1 MKLFRVVI
9 ILLFIVSAYNANAQQ
24 DDDEQV
30 RMTAIQFCKK
40 NDFSNALIVL
50 NSGLKKNPT
59 SLVLAKELAFT
70 FYLSGSFE
78 QAAINI
84 LPLVERIDAD
94 IQTFQIAGNIF
105 NALEDWKQS
114 EKMYR
119 KGLSK
124 YPMSGQL
131 HSEYGQLLWQLEK
144 PSKAIEQ
151 WEQGIIDDPSHSGN
165 YYHASKF
172 YFAAADKVRAIIYG
186 EIFIN
191 LESFSKRTDEIK
203 YQLYESYKRIFNPAD
218 VKVHY
223 IKKTTQFEAY
233 VLQGILDCQYLA
245 SNGINTSSLHEIRL
259 GFMKKWFT
267 SSVEKFPFS
276 LFDRMKY
283 LINNEMFESYNQWL
297 FGMISNE
304 AVFES
309 WIRNNQEAYKNFLK
323 FQENNLYRPRKE
335 EHYF

>member
-1 MKLFRVVI
+1 MA
-9 ILLFIVSAYNANAQQ
+9 SAFDASAQQ
-24 DDDEQV
+24 DDEQV

-50 NSGLKKNPT
+50 NSGLKNNPG
-59 SLVLAKELAFT
+59 SLLLAKELAFT

-78 QAAINI
+78 QAAVIV
-84 LPLVERIDAD
+84 LPLVDRTDAD

-105 NALEDWKQS
+105 NGLEDWKQS
-114 EKMYR
+114 EKIYK

-124 YPMSGQL
+124 YPLSGQL
-131 HSEYGQLLWQLEK
+131 RSEYGQLLWQLEK
-144 PSKAIEQ
+144 PTKAIEQ
-151 WEQGIIDDPSHSGN
+151 WEQGIVDDPAHSGN

-186 EIFIN
+186 EMFIN

-223 IKKTTQFEAY
+223 IKKTTPFETNI
-233 VLQGILDCQYLA
+233 LQGILDCQYLA
-245 SNGINTSSLHEIRL
+245 SKGINAASLHEIRL
-259 GFMKKWFT
+259 EFMKKWFAG
-267 SSVEKFPFS
+267 VGKEFPLS
-276 LFDRMKY
+276 LFDR
-283 LINNEMFESYNQWL
+283 INYMIDNDMFEAYNQWL
-297 FGMISNE
+297 FGMISND

-309 WIRNNQEAYKNFLK
+309 WMRNNQEAYKGFLK
-323 FQENNLYRPRKE
+323 FQQNNLYHPRKD

>member
-1 MKLFRVVI
+1 MKIFRVVI
-9 ILLFIVSAYNANAQQ
+9 LLLFMSIAYDAIAQQ
-24 DDDEQV
+24 DDEQV
-30 RMTAIQFCKK
+30 RKAAIQFCKK

-50 NSGLKKNPT
+50 NSGLKKNPA
-59 SLVLAKELAFT
+59 SLLLAKELAFT

-78 QAAINI
+78 QAAENI
-84 LPLVERIDAD
+84 LPIVDRVDAD

-114 EKMYR
+114 EKIYR

-124 YPMSGQL
+124 YPISGQL
-131 HSEYGQLLWQLEK
+131 RSEYGQLLWQLEK

-172 YFAAADKVRAIIYG
+172 YFAAADKVRAIIYS
-186 EIFIN
+186 EVFIN

-218 VKVHY
+218 VKIHY
-223 IKKTTQFEAY
+223 IKKATPFETY
-233 VLQGILDCQYLA
+233 VLQAILECQYLA
-245 SNGINTSSLHEIRL
+245 SNGINASSLHQIRL
-259 GFMKKWFT
+259 AFMKKWLAT
-267 SSVEKFPFS
+267 GIEKFPFS

-283 LINNEMFESYNQWL
+283 LTDNDMFESYNHWL
-297 FGMISNE
+297 FGEISNDRE
-304 AVFES
+304 FQT
-309 WIRNNQEAYKNFLK
+309 WMMNNEGTFKGFLK
-323 FQENNLYRPRKE
+323 FQQNNLYHARKE

>member
-1 MKLFRVVI
+1 MA
-9 ILLFIVSAYNANAQQ
+9 SAYNASAQQ
-24 DDDEQV
+24 DDEQV
-30 RMTAIQFCKK
+30 RMAAIQFCKK

-50 NSGLKKNPT
+50 NSGLKKNPA
-59 SLVLAKELAFT
+59 SLLLAKELAFT

-78 QAAINI
+78 QAAVSI
-84 LPLVERIDAD
+84 LPLVDRVDAD

-114 EKMYR
+114 EKTYR

-124 YPMSGQL
+124 YPVSGQL
-131 HSEYGQLLWQLEK
+131 RSEYGQLLWQLEK

-172 YFAAADKVRAIIYG
+172 YFAAADKVRAIVYG

-218 VKVHY
+218 VKIHY
-223 IKKTTQFEAY
+223 IKKATPFETY
-233 VLQGILDCQYLA
+233 VLQAILECQYLA
-245 SNGINTSSLHEIRL
+245 SSGINASSLHEIRL
-259 GFMKKWFT
+259 AFMKKWVAT
-267 SSVEKFPFS
+267 GIEKFPFS
-276 LFDRMKY
+276 IFDRLKY
-283 LINNEMFESYNQWL
+283 LIENDMFESYNQWL
-297 FGMISNE
+297 FGVISNDSE
-304 AVFES
+304 FRS
-309 WIRNNQEAYKNFLK
+309 WMMNNQEAYKTFLK
-323 FQENNLYRPRKE
+323 FQQNNLYHPRKE